1 MANADFQSEAER
13 YDQIAKRALQMM
25 AGDERLPFVSAFV
38 MASDKVAGEV
48 NLDRLRRG
56 ELTLTRA
63 LLFTGSYG
71 RLDLLLAAY
80 DNGLAIENE
89 VLDGLIEWWSGS
101 DPDDTDPRFL
111 TLWKR
116 AWERNHNR
124 FITDPDGTDLPMRR
138 RIRIYRGQDLD
149 APIGIAWS
157 TSSRV
162 ARKFANGAATRQV
175 GRGGVVL
182 TGTVNRTDILAYLT
196 DRHENEVIV
205 DPDTV
210 EIVR

>member
-1 MANADFQSEAER
+1 MNADSQALADQH
-13 YDQIAKRALQMM
+13 DQIAKRALQIM
-25 AGDERLPFVSAFV
+25 AGDERLPYISAFV
-38 MASDKVAGEV
+38 MASDLIGGET
-48 NLDRLRRG
+48 NLERLRSG
-56 ELTLTRA
+56 EFSLTRA
-63 LLFTGSYG
+63 LLYTGSYG
-71 RLDLLLAAY
+71 RLNLLLAAY

-89 VLDGLIEWWSGS
+89 ALDGLIEWWSGS

-116 AWERNHNR
+116 AWERNHR
-124 FITDPDGTDLPMRR
+124 QFITDPDGTDLPMRK
-138 RIRIYRGQDLD
+138 RITIYRGQDLD

-162 ARKFANGAATRQV
+162 ARKFANGAGSRQWN
-175 GRGGVVL
+175 RGGVVL
-182 TGTVNRTDILAYLT
+182 KGTVARVNILAYLT

-205 DPDTV
+205 DPATV